1 MTSINTLNNKVSQ
14 VLESFF
20 LKLVILTF
28 FSLAVYAEIVR
39 NEINSLIVNYYHQ
52 VVAIFH

>member
-1 MTSINTLNNKVSQ
+1 MTNINTLNNKVSQ